1 MTKEE
6 AVQELEDEIM
16 DTFEFA
22 KVANYMKSVNW
33 SWASATSEMDV
44 PDEPQLRA
52 MVRKLIRQAHKR
64 KESLGTGGFH
74 VDYREGVD
82 CIDSKPYVSIDL
94 SFKIAQSH
102 LDGVSYD
109 EQKPKKLVEA

>member
-1 MTKEE
+1 MTKAE

-44 PDEPQLRA
+44 PAEPQLRA
-52 MVRKLIRQAHKR
+52 MVRSLIRQAAKR
-64 KESLGTGGFH
+64 KESIGTGGFH
-74 VDYREGVD
+74 IDYREGMD
-82 CIDSKPYVSIDL
+82 CIEDKPYVSIDL
-94 SFKIAQSH
+94 SFKIAQSN

-109 EQKPKKLVEA
+109 EPKPNKLVEA